1 MWRALLTL
9 SVIVINSSA
18 FNDALAHQQTV
29 NASSS
34 TPNQSLSTS
43 ASLDFT
49 VKLGKFLFFQIGTD
63 NYPITNAPDTI
74 TFTATPTI
82 PSSVSNANNAV
93 TSWSGATP
101 TFSLQSTNATLP
113 VKVRSNA
120 GQISL
125 KATASSALTNGT
137 ATLPLA
143 NLTISSSNS
152 SLPAPLIPN
161 SGTGAS
167 VNVTGT
173 AFSNLVTDRSA
184 NWTFNYTLPSTA
196 APGIY
201 QGKVTF
207 TASSP

>member
-1 MWRALLTL
+1 MRAALVSLSCVILSSLTL
-9 SVIVINSSA
+9 N
-18 FNDALAHQQTV
+18 ALAQQRTV
-29 NASSS
+29 NAPSNN
-34 TPNQSLSTS
+34 PNRNLSTS

-49 VKLGKFLFFQIGTD
+49 VKLGKFLFFQLGTD

-93 TSWSGATP
+93 TSWSGAAP

-120 GQISL
+120 GHISL
-125 KATASSALTNGT
+125 KATVSSTLTNGT

-143 NLTISSSNS
+143 NLTISSSDSN
-152 SLPAPLIPN
+152 LPAPLIPN

-184 NWTFNYTLPSTA
+184 NWTFTYTLPSTA
-196 APGIY
+196 APGVY